1 MLEVNVMNLS
11 RYKEIVDNCKPNTP
25 RFKNILFAFLG
36 GGLVGLIG
44 QFLFFVFHTLI
55 GVDEKES
62 IYYLFMTVVF
72 ITAILT
78 ITGAYKKLA
87 SKLGAGIFLPTT
99 GFANAMI
106 SSSIEARFEGPIFGF
121 GSKVFNLAGSVI
133 AYGVISAFFYGL
145 ICYFLS
151 LLGVL

>member
-1 MLEVNVMNLS
+1 MLGRS
-11 RYKEIVDNCKPNTP
+11 
-25 RFKNILFAFLG
+25 ILFQAEK
-36 GGLVGLIG
+36 
-44 QFLFFVFHTLI
+44 HK
-55 GVDEKES
+55 DENS
-62 IYYLFMTVVF
+62 SMLQVIDYS
-72 ITAILT
+72 
-78 ITGAYKKLA
+78 YKKLA